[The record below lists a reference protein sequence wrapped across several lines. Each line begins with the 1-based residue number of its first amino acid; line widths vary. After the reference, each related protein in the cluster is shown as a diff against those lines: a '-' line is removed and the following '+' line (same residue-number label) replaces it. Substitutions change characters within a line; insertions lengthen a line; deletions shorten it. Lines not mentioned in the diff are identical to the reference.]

1 MEKGLENIDKVFKQ
15 AFEGFEANVDP
26 SIWSNIQ
33 NSIASGT
40 VTESSVKPNL
50 TTTSVVGKSLALK
63 LVTGVLA
70 ISSIGTGAY
79 FITDNLKTDEDKI
92 VNSNLV
98 IDEHQRESKVLSVDE
113 KVLKVDRPFTEV
125 KNHLKEEVLVVAV
138 SLEQRDIDVL
148 KELVNSTT
156 DKVVESSQENLGS
169 KNERLEEIN
178 LQESSKEEK
187 TKLVREKIHP
197 NVTTKEVEV
206 LKGAIRANVTKGDA
220 PLDVSFD
227 VEGEGVVS
235 YSWDFGDNSSTSSDE
250 SSFHTFKEPGR
261 YKVELIIL
269 DKNANTETLIEY
281 IEVESTTKPSLGF
294 VPNAFSPN
302 GDGLNDVYKFTT
314 TRNIKSFN
322 ARVLNPNNGS
332 VVFQWNSID
341 GGWDGKD
348 FSGTKLNIGPYY
360 LAVQAV
366 GFDGSVI
373 HKNLRINLLDE

>member
-26 SIWSNIQ
+26 GVWSNIQ
-33 NSIASGT
+33 SSMASGT
-40 VTESSVKPNL
+40 GAELSVKPNY

-63 LVTGVLA
+63 LVAGVLA
-70 ISSIGTGAY
+70 IGSIGTGAY
-79 FITDNLKTDEDKI
+79 FIAENPSINDDKV
-92 VNSNLV
+92 VNSNLI
-98 IDEHQRESKVLSVDE
+98 IDEDQREDKVLSIDEKSLEVDE
-113 KVLKVDRPFTEV
+113 PFKEV

-138 SLEQRDIDVL
+138 SLERPDTNVPQ
-148 KELVNSTT
+148 ELVNSNT
-156 DKVVESSQENLGS
+156 DKVVSPCEGS
-169 KNERLEEIN
+169 DEI
-178 LQESSKEEK
+178 KEES
-187 TKLVREKIHP
+187 
-197 NVTTKEVEV
+197 VTEVNTQNSIQEEVLDAIIAVGRPSASVEGISV
-206 LKGAIRANVTKGDA
+206 LKGTIRTNVTKGRA
-220 PLDVSFD
+220 PLDVNFD

-235 YSWDFGDNSSTSSDE
+235 YSWDFGDNSSTSSDA

-341 GGWDGKD
+341 EGWDGKD
-348 FSGTKLNIGPYY
+348 FSGTKLNVGPYY
-360 LAVQAV
+360 LAVQVV

-373 HKNLRINLLDE
+373 QKNLRINLMDE